1 MDGPAVAAVPPP
13 TTTTD
18 LEGWNMIRV
27 RSALALPAAVATLL
41 LLTAACGDTTEK
53 RAASGALGGAAA
65 GAVVGGP
72 VGAVVG
78 GAAGAAGGST
88 LNEGVDAKAKRQVP

>member
-1 MDGPAVAAVPPP
+1 MTRIKSVLLAVSAA
-13 TTTTD
+13 
-18 LEGWNMIRV
+18 
-27 RSALALPAAVATLL
+27 ALLPLL
-41 LLTAACGDTTEK
+41 AAACGDTTEK

-78 GAAGAAGGST
+78 GAAGAAGGTT
-88 LNEGVDAKAKRQVP
+88 LNEGVDAKAKRQVQ

>member
-1 MDGPAVAAVPPP
+1 MIRIGPA
-13 TTTTD
+13 
-18 LEGWNMIRV
+18 L
-27 RSALALPAAVATLL
+27 AVATLL
-41 LLTAACGDTTEK
+41 LAACGDTTEK

-78 GAAGAAGGST
+78 GAAGAAGGTT
-88 LNEGVDAKAKRQVP
+88 LNEGVDAKAKRQVQ